1 MKQPKKPG
9 PLIRRIL
16 PHSLFGRALLIL
28 VLPVLLVQ
36 LVVAYVFFARHW
48 DQIERQLSSS
58 LTQEVGFIYNIYNV
72 SPDADGLKEAKFV
85 ARQMGMKLHLDMR
98 QKDIVSREYN
108 VQSHDVFVRR
118 LRHHIPDPFNVI
130 DGNKHM
136 ELRILVDAGVLVF
149 TISRKRLVSVTTDV
163 FILTMV
169 TASVVFLLIA
179 VVFLRNQIRPITR
192 LAKVAERFGMGQNTK
207 HFQPRGAREVRLAG
221 QSFITMRDRIERYVS
236 SRTDM
241 LSGISHDL
249 RTPLTRMKL
258 QLAVAANKPETLQ
271 QMHQDVEQMEHMI
284 NEYLEFA
291 CGSSGEASV
300 SVKLDALLNGL
311 IDKYK
316 QQSHVVVLTKN
327 APITLTAKPNALM
340 RALQNIIDNALRYG
354 KVASIEVKEADEHVS
369 IIIDDEGPGIAEDH
383 QEHVFQPFK
392 RLDEARNLSK
402 AGVGLGLSIARD
414 SVMMQGGKI
423 TMHNRHS
430 NKGEVLGLSVE
441 IMLPKKID
449 DYKQ

>member
-1 MKQPKKPG
+1 MKKSEKQAS
-9 PLIRRIL
+9 LIRRIL
-16 PHSLFGRALLIL
+16 PRSLFGRALLIL

-85 ARQMGMKLHLDMR
+85 ARQMGMKLHLDT
-98 QKDIVSREYN
+98 QQTDIMSREYN
-108 VQSHDVFVRR
+108 VQSHDVFTLR
-118 LRHHIPDPFNVI
+118 LRHHIPDPFTIV
-130 DGNKHM
+130 DGDKHM

-169 TASVVFLLIA
+169 AASVVFLLIA

-221 QSFITMRDRIERYVS
+221 QAFITMRDRIERYVA

-241 LSGISHDL
+241 LAGISHDL

-291 CGSSGEASV
+291 RGSGGEASV
-300 SVKLDALLNGL
+300 LVSLDGLLTGL

-316 QQSHVVVLTKN
+316 EQSHAVSLAKGV
-327 APITLTAKPNALM
+327 PITLTAKPNALM
-340 RALQNIIDNALRYG
+340 RALQNVIDNALRYG
-354 KVASIEVKEADEHVS
+354 KTASVKVSESDEYIS
-369 IIIDDEGPGIAEDH
+369 IAVDDEGPGIAEEQ

-392 RLDEARNLSK
+392 RLDEARNLSE

-414 SVMMQGGKI
+414 SIMMQGGKI
-423 TMHNRHS
+423 VIQNRY
-430 NKGEVLGLSVE
+430 NKKEILGLSVE
-441 IMLPKKID
+441 IILPKKID